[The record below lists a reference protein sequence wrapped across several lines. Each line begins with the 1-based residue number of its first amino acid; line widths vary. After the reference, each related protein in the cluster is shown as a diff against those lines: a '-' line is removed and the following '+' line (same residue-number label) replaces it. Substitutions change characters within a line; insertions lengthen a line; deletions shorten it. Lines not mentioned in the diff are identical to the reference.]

1 MQYTQIPEVSMDSL
15 ELELLT
21 IVTCHVGALVQ
32 TWILLNNKVF

>member
-1 MQYTQIPEVSMDSL
+1 MQYPQMPEVSIDSL